1 MGRIGDELLFV
12 ITVGNRGSLPAVNVV
27 VNDTLPVYLDIL
39 GVSAD
44 RGVVSVSGH
53 TVTVKIGTVE
63 PGEIITIR
71 IRTRINELAP
81 APLVGFNTAV
91 LTTSSASDNPGNN
104 VAIAEFRV
112 VLVDLPLPPVP
123 VPPQLPRTAEPADR
137 GPAPTL
143 ALLGLILLVAGLA
156 LRRRARS

>member
-1 MGRIGDELLFV
+1 M
-12 ITVGNRGSLPAVNVV
+12 GNRGSLPAENVV

-44 RGVVSVSGH
+44 RGAVAVSGH

-137 GPAPTL
+137 SGPTLPL
-143 ALLGLILLVAGLA
+143 ALLAVILLAAGLA